1 MTGQKDDPGHGP
13 ARTRAT
19 AQGTDPVS
27 PRSVSPLPPMP
38 AAPTGLLWI
47 VVHYR
52 SPRET
57 AALLA
62 SLARQAAACGP
73 ALHVRVVD
81 HSGDAPPVP
90 DGLDAVVWT
99 PGQNLGYFGG
109 AAWALDRWH
118 AERLDAPPAWVVVS
132 NADLDLPDADTVAR
146 LLTSAYADD
155 VLVVAPGVET
165 EDGVPLNPFL
175 RARPSARSMR
185 IKRRVVFSSR
195 VTLNLWSLA
204 SRLRPRRTSAGP
216 AGPIYAPHG
225 AVVAFRHGYFAQ
237 GGSLRH
243 TRFLYLEEIFVAE
256 TVRRLQGQVVF
267 DPTLRVRHR
276 GHVSTGVWRFGETA
290 LHHLDA
296 FADATRRYFST

>member
-1 MTGQKDDPGHGP
+1 
-13 ARTRAT
+13 
-19 AQGTDPVS
+19 
-27 PRSVSPLPPMP
+27 MP

-62 SLARQAAACGP
+62 ALARQTAARDPTG

-81 HSGDAPPVP
+81 HSGDAPDVP
-90 DGLDAVVWT
+90 AGLDAAVWA
-99 PGQNLGYFGG
+99 PGDNLGYFGG

-118 AERLDAPPAWVVVS
+118 AERAEAPPAWVVVS

-146 LLTSAYADD
+146 LLETPYPDD

-165 EDGVPLNPFL
+165 DDGVALNPFL
-175 RARPSARSMR
+175 RVRPSARAMR
-185 IKRRVVFSSR
+185 IKRWAVFSNR
-195 VTLNLWSLA
+195 LTLNLWSLA
-204 SRLRPRRTSAGP
+204 SRLRPRPRRRSADA

-225 AVVAFRHGYFAQ
+225 AVVAFRHGYFER

-256 TVRRLQGQVVF
+256 TVRRLHGQVVF